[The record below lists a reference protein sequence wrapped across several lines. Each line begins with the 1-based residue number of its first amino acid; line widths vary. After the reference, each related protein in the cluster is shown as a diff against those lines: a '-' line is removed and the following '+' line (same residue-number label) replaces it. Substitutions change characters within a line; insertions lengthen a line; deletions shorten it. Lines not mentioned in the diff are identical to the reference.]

1 MSPKRVLIVEDNP
14 DNCQLLAII
23 FGNPAYEVHEART
36 GADGLSLIRN
46 ASFDL
51 GLFDIQL
58 PDANGLTLARHLHKQ
73 NPEAKIVVLS
83 ALDDTYLIEQSAELG
98 ARAYVVKPFDLPV
111 LMQFFR
117 EMESCVSDQKIKI
130 FKA

>member
-1 MSPKRVLIVEDNP
+1 MTAKRVLIVEDNP

-23 FGNPAYEVHEART
+23 FANPAYEVHEART
-36 GADGLSLIRN
+36 GADGLDLIRDGC
-46 ASFDL
+46 FDL

-58 PDANGLTLARHLHKQ
+58 PDANGLTLARHLHKH
-73 NPEAKIVVLS
+73 NPEAKLVVLS

-98 ARAYVVKPFDLPV
+98 ACAYVVKPFDLPV
-111 LMQFFR
+111 LIQFFR
-117 EMESCVSDQKIKI
+117 EIESCAPNPKIKI

>member
-1 MSPKRVLIVEDNP
+1 MPSKRVLIVEDNP
-14 DNCQLLAII
+14 DNCQLLSII
-23 FGNPAYEVHEART
+23 FGNPVYEVHEART
-36 GADGLSLIRN
+36 GADGLTLIRD

-58 PDANGLTLARHLHKQ
+58 PDANGLTLARYLHKQ

-83 ALDDTYLIEQSAELG
+83 ALDDTHLIEQSAELG

-111 LMQFFR
+111 LIQFFR
-117 EMESCVSDQKIKI
+117 EIETYPPNDRIKI
-130 FKA
+130 FRA